1 MTAQAG
7 IEVDGARVA
16 ALLGLAEDDFRRL
29 MAANRI
35 AVLCERGTGD
45 DAGRWRAT
53 FYYGERRARLLLDSD
68 GRILDGEA

>member
-1 MTAQAG
+1 MTPPAG

-16 ALLGLAEDDFRRL
+16 ALLGLEVDEFRRL

-35 AVLCERGTGD
+35 AVLCERGTDD

-53 FYYGERRARLLLDSD
+53 FYHGERRARLLLDAE
-68 GRILDGEA
+68 GRVLEEIG